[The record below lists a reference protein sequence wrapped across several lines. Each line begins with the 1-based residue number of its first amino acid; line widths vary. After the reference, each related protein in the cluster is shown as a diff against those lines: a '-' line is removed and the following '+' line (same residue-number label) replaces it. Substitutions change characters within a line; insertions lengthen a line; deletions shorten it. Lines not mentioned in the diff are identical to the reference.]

1 MPKRG
6 VPGLVMTMSST
17 AGSPQKAGATRP
29 QVQGQSAQRAVVTCI
44 ETTPLPASR
53 KVST

>member
-17 AGSPQKAGATRP
+17 AGSPAKAGATGRRCRVRP
-29 QVQGQSAQRAVVTCI
+29 RSVPWVTCI